1 MSAAAVRITA
11 MVVAWIPMI
20 RSAQAL
26 DGIVIVLRV
35 AAVVPATGAV
45 KLRTQILR
53 GAGNFRTALHAY
65 AAGKT
70 GGDHYGLTTTG
81 YGLKFH
87 YAFIHVN
94 FSKAATVNFNVKL
107 GSADRDNRAGRS
119 DLKCRRSAH
128 TLLNLRADVA
138 HEQLKIFPAAGLR
151 LFQQELGMR
160 AHQHIASIR
169 ELQQQAAI
177 VRAYRGLRWQNFA
190 TDRSRKR
197 LRGKLYADFSLEI
210 GNCCPGIRSAGG
222 SCRRRFLSSCRRAIQ
237 HKADEREN

>member
-1 MSAAAVRITA
+1 MSAAAVWITA
-11 MVVAWIPMI
+11 MVLAWAALV
-20 RSAQAL
+20 RGAQTL
-26 DGIVIVLRV
+26 DGIVIIAHG
-35 AAVVPATGAV
+35 AAIVMAAGAV

-138 HEQLKIFPAAGLR
+138 HE
-151 LFQQELGMR
+151 
-160 AHQHIASIR
+160 
-169 ELQQQAAI
+169 
-177 VRAYRGLRWQNFA
+177 
-190 TDRSRKR
+190 
-197 LRGKLYADFSLEI
+197 
-210 GNCCPGIRSAGG
+210 
-222 SCRRRFLSSCRRAIQ
+222 
-237 HKADEREN
+237 